1 MRPSPLP
8 LNSDHQPHITLSF
21 PSRRD
26 PPLER
31 APRARL
37 DIGPG
42 AGVNLA
48 PVHDASVSLPLNSYH
63 QPHMTPSFPL
73 RRDPPF
79 ERAPRVF
86 VEESIPQP
94 GCCRCT
100 IQ

>member
-1 MRPSPLP
+1 MRPSPFP
-8 LNSDHQPHITLSF
+8 LNSDRQPHMTLSF

-31 APRARL
+31 APRAHL

-48 PVHDASVSLPLNSYH
+48 PAYDASVSLPLNSDH

-73 RRDPPF
+73 HRDPPF
-79 ERAPRVF
+79 ERAQRAPLD
-86 VEESIPQP
+86 EGP